1 MLTSSHPPLDDRV
14 FHREAKSLVG
24 MGYDVVVVAPSDGKV
39 KHASEQ
45 DGVKLIPVRPL
56 QRGWAH
62 RLGIIW
68 DLFRKGFASRA
79 HVYHC
84 HEPESL
90 LVGVLLK
97 VLMGADVIYDVH
109 EHWPSLRSERL
120 PFLLRKLGHLTIDMT
135 ERVAVRWTGYVLLVC
150 RPLRGRFRNR
160 PSEVV
165 YNVPPWW
172 SYASLED
179 LTRSGRVI
187 VYSGGITWDRGVRV
201 LLEALVQVRRCV
213 PDVRLK
219 MVGEYKE
226 PGIRKW
232 VEEFVRKHGLEEC
245 VEHTGWLPYDEVPA
259 QLAEADV
266 GVALLQPVR
275 YNYRISLPNKL
286 FEYMAAGVPV
296 VISDFSEIGKV
307 VRETGCGILVD
318 PTDPEAVARAIV
330 RLLSHPEEARRMGK
344 RGRKAVEER
353 YCWERMEE
361 KLARVYN
368 SVTL

>member
-1 MLTSSHPPLDDRV
+1 
-14 FHREAKSLVG
+14 
-24 MGYDVVVVAPSDGKV
+24 
-39 KHASEQ
+39 
-45 DGVKLIPVRPL
+45 
-56 QRGWAH
+56 
-62 RLGIIW
+62 
-68 DLFRKGFASRA
+68 
-79 HVYHC
+79 
-84 HEPESL
+84 
-90 LVGVLLK
+90 
-97 VLMGADVIYDVH
+97 
-109 EHWPSLRSERL
+109 
-120 PFLLRKLGHLTIDMT
+120 
-135 ERVAVRWTGYVLLVC
+135 
-150 RPLRGRFRNR
+150 
-160 PSEVV
+160 
-165 YNVPPWW
+165 
-172 SYASLED
+172 LED